1 MNIKYRVNFHP
12 SNITTHI
19 YSISFE
25 NIELTIENENLNKL
39 NEVLNNIIHYDLVE
53 LSNAIKSTTYKNYY
67 YSVFMADDIMY
78 DLTHIL
84 SPHTYYMMK
93 W

>member
-1 MNIKYRVNFHP
+1 MIITYKINIPFNRAIHN
-12 SNITTHI
+12 

-25 NIELTIENENLNKL
+25 NIKLTIENENLKEL
-39 NEVLNNIIHYDLVE
+39 NEVLNNIIHSDLVE
-53 LSNAIKSTTYKNYY
+53 LSNTIKSTFYQDYHY
-67 YSVFMADDIMY
+67 GVFIVGDFIY
-78 DLTHIL
+78 DSTHIL